1 MLSWP
6 TCQTKSA
13 AVQPLSLLFHFLILI
28 TMGKGLAYALLVS
41 SKEAFKD
48 ASPME
53 KITPYGYMQYLL
65 NNSKP
70 NVLNSG
76 IDDGSGYIRDVK
88 IRYMQRGVLGKSV
101 TEDNCTVQ
109 TRTAYLESSLP
120 ATQFRALGIAFDNDQ
135 IASFQQ
141 DALNVVAKGTP
152 PTKLMQEVWDGIIN
166 QANGF
171 FGDINDDLLTMQAAN
186 FGKNVTTG
194 LNTAKTINFALDGTE
209 NDLAQGMTQ
218 ILADAM
224 INESKLQ
231 GSSIVGS
238 GIILNY
244 SLQQQAK
251 GFDQSGVNTKLLQLP
266 NFLFDP
272 YAGPAWGTNN
282 FGLFQKDAVQLINI
296 CRFRGAKAGLLGG
309 DYFFTL
315 KLPIEDS
322 VGQGTY
328 KDFEFDVQLT
338 YRTCVEEVQIG
349 AFDADTNP
357 PVTLQRGW
365 NIILMSSFAQVNIPS
380 DSYSNSDRLTGNN
393 GTYLYNATNT

>member
-1 MLSWP
+1 
-6 TCQTKSA
+6 
-13 AVQPLSLLFHFLILI
+13 
-28 TMGKGLAYALLVS
+28 MGKGIAQALLIS
-41 SKEAFKD
+41 SREAFKD

-88 IRYMQRGVLGKSV
+88 LRYMQRGVMGKSV
-101 TEDNCTVQ
+101 TEDNCSVQ
-109 TRTAYLESSLP
+109 TRTAYIDASLP
-120 ATQFRALGIAFDNDQ
+120 TTMFRALGIAFDNDQ
-135 IASFQQ
+135 IAGFEK
-141 DALNVVAKGTP
+141 DALSVLQKGTP
-152 PTKLMQEVWDGIIN
+152 ATPLMKEVWDALIN

-171 FGDINDDLLTMQAAN
+171 FGDINDDLLTIQSAN

-194 LNTAKTINFALDGTE
+194 LNTAKNINFALDGTQ
-209 NDLAQGMTQ
+209 NDLNQGMTQ

-224 INESKLQ
+224 VNESKLQ
-231 GSSIVGS
+231 GSTIVGS

-251 GFDQSGVNTKLLQLP
+251 GLDQSGVNTRLLQLP
-266 NFLFDP
+266 SFLFDP
-272 YAGPAWGTNN
+272 YTDPAWGANN
-282 FGLFQKDAVQLINI
+282 FGLFQRDAVQLINV

-315 KLPIEDS
+315 KLPIQDS

-338 YRTCVEEVQIG
+338 YRKCVEQVQIG
-349 AFDADTNP
+349 TFDADTNP

-365 NIILMSSFAQVNIPS
+365 NIILMSSFNQVNIPI
-380 DSYSNSDRLTGNN
+380 DSYATGDRLTGNN
-393 GTYLYNATNT
+393 GTYLYHATNT